1 MSLSNKDK
9 IKRIYETLPKMNCGL
24 CGFESCAKFAKAVA
38 EGQVSP
44 FGCRQDPLAAYTISR
59 IVGVNVPGELA
70 SAYGPEFSSLRE
82 ALGQDIKR
90 LYNEVDDILARI
102 EKLKVGKQLSK

>member
-1 MSLSNKDK
+1 MVISTRDR
-9 IKRIYETLPKMNCGL
+9 IRRIYEALPKMNCGL
-24 CGFESCAKFAKAVA
+24 CGFESCAKFARAVA

-44 FGCRQDPLAAYTISR
+44 FDCRQDPLAAYTISR
-59 IVGVNVPGELA
+59 IVGANIPGELA
-70 SAYGPEFSSLRE
+70 SASGPEFSSSRE

-102 EKLKVGKQLSK
+102 EKLRARKQ

>member
-1 MSLSNKDK
+1 MVISTRDR
-9 IKRIYETLPKMNCGL
+9 IRRIYEALPKMNCGL
-24 CGFESCAKFAKAVA
+24 FGFESCAKFARAVA

-44 FGCRQDPLAAYTISR
+44 FDCRQDPLAAYTISR
-59 IVGVNVPGELA
+59 IVGANIPGELA
-70 SAYGPEFSSLRE
+70 SAPGPEFSSSRE

-102 EKLKVGKQLSK
+102 EKLRARKQ